1 MKIKSEYLDS
11 SVDKTALDS
20 ELLRNDES
28 LKYWR
33 KRITSLTM
41 ERDSIKD
48 QIKAREAFLY
58 LDITESPRKYKLDKS
73 SSGLIDAK
81 ITLDSEIKNLKSD
94 LLTVN
99 KDLSEAYSF
108 KDLFVERYDVIGKL
122 ITLYLNNYYA
132 GKREERNYGKAAD
145 VSAKSGKDS
154 AAIDIKTAL
163 QKRKT
168 KRSS

>member
-1 MKIKSEYLDS
+1 MKIKSEYLDT
-11 SVDKTALDS
+11 SVDKTSLDT

-48 QIKAREAFLY
+48 QIKARESFLY
-58 LDITESPRKYKLDKS
+58 LDITESPKKYKLEKS

-81 ITLDSEIKNLKSD
+81 ITLDSELKNLKSD
-94 LLTVN
+94 LLSVN
-99 KDLSEAYSF
+99 KDLSEAYNF

-132 GKREERNYGKAAD
+132 GKREERDFGKAEEVSTKYGKDAARN
-145 VSAKSGKDS
+145 
-154 AAIDIKTAL
+154 DIQTAL
-163 QKRKT
+163 KKRKT
-168 KRSS
+168 RRRL